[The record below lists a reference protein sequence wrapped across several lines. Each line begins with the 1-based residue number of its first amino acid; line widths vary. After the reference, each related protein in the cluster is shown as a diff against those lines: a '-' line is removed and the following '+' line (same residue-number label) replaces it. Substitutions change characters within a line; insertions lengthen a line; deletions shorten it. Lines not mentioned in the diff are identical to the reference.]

1 MNITVE
7 QVRDA
12 LRKDDFDY
20 INQQIE
26 EKIPMAKAALLVA
39 VNYKEGD
46 ELPEETA
53 DAFEKL
59 SNNYIIEYVRAFIDG
74 VDNEKMLSII
84 ACQLE
89 GLKRGR

>member
-74 VDNEKMLSII
+74 VDNEKMLSG
-84 ACQLE
+84 CECRLH
-89 GLKRGR
+89 KR